1 MEEIREIR
9 LEVLKL
15 AAGIASRQAMQAPQI
30 IVEMATT
37 FEHYIGAR
45 ASVAEKKFS
54 LTRSKRNEDN
64 VL

>member
-15 AAGIASRQAMQAPQI
+15 AAGIASRQAMQDPQK

-37 FEHYIGAR
+37 FEHYVGAR
-45 ASVAEKKFS
+45 SSVEENNFS
-54 LTRSKRNEDN
+54 LKRKKRNEDN